1 MLPSSSP
8 IILYHHILTLSRP
21 QKNSENALRTSWHP
35 GYGVKYF
42 DCVALLIWPTQV
54 SNIFSV
60 VRWAAN
66 IQKMDYRRG
75 RQLGLMLKNW
85 QEHSRVSDNACQAI
99 PENWS
104 ARLDKLGLIQK
115 RKRLENT
122 YERCVRLLVNFFNDT
137 YVVYLLQAHNCRPSG
152 GLKGVHRSPRINKHS
167 LGVYGANLSR
177 FLTVNNVVKFRNF
190 QKMLPDT
197 KRSCPWAP
205 IN

>member
-1 MLPSSSP
+1 MGSEFYFFSATSLTVSKLDPAVIGSIRKICEMLPSSSP

-35 GYGVKYF
+35 GYGEKYF

-99 PENWS
+99 P
-104 ARLDKLGLIQK
+104 
-115 RKRLENT
+115 
-122 YERCVRLLVNFFNDT
+122 
-137 YVVYLLQAHNCRPSG
+137 
-152 GLKGVHRSPRINKHS
+152 
-167 LGVYGANLSR
+167 
-177 FLTVNNVVKFRNF
+177 
-190 QKMLPDT
+190 
-197 KRSCPWAP
+197 
-205 IN
+205 